1 MSSSTTL
8 ITIMI
13 LVIFFAKIDVKA
25 AKQCTDSFK
34 KLIKQRNI
42 TKCKTLRTLG
52 ADFGWNYYNST
63 NSTITLEVLF
73 GAKLDTIE
81 GWIAWGVNPGKR
93 AEMIGTKAIIGIKS
107 HDSATGSTSLTVN
120 TYDITKETKGGCS
133 LLPTNDLGLGLNV
146 SNIGIQ
152 DEGSSF
158 YTIYAK
164 LVLSSDDYNIT
175 RLNHVWQIG
184 NAIDGRPLNHPTT
197 LHNVDSTE
205 TIDLTSTHGAS
216 MGQYRSFLRT
226 VHGVLNIIG
235 WGTLLPIGV
244 IVPRYFR
251 VYPFKREPW
260 WFYLHIG
267 CQLTGF
273 LIGTAGWVIGL
284 VIGHSSKYYIFHTH
298 RDFGILI
305 FTFSTI
311 QMLAF
316 RLKPKA
322 TDDYRKYWNMY
333 HHFLG
338 YGLLAIIFINIF
350 KGINILHGAVGRHR
364 MVGQFRGCIRYY
376 LGIKFS
382 LTRYESALC
391 ANLSGAESY
400 WCSCQEREDP
410 KED

>member
-1 MSSSTTL
+1 MSSTTL

-13 LVIFFAKIDVKA
+13 LVIFFFANIDVIA
-25 AKQCTDSFK
+25 SEPCTERFT

-52 ADFGWNYYNST
+52 AEFGWNYYNIT
-63 NSTITLEVLF
+63 NSTTTLEILF
-73 GAKLDTIE
+73 GACFYSRQ

-107 HDSATGSTSLTVN
+107 HDFATANSHLTVA

-133 LLPTNDLGLGLNV
+133 LLPTNDSGLNV
-146 SNIGIQ
+146 SHMVIQ
-152 DEGSSF
+152 NQGSDF
-158 YTIYAK
+158 YTIYAR
-164 LVLSSDDYNIT
+164 LVLPSDKYNIS

-184 NAIDGRPLNHPTT
+184 NVIDGRPLNHPTT

-205 TIDLTSTHGAS
+205 TIDLTSPRGAS

-251 VYPFKREPW
+251 VYPFKRDPW
-260 WFYLHIG
+260 WFYVHIG

-273 LIGTAGWVIGL
+273 LVGTAGWVIGL
-284 VIGHSSKYYIFHTH
+284 VIGHSSKYYIFHAH

-350 KGINILHGAVGRHR
+350 KGINILHGGESWRWSYI
-364 MVGQFRGCIRYY
+364 GILIC
-376 LGIKFS
+376 LGAFAFTLEIFTWIKFIMVKWHNHNNN
-382 LTRYESALC
+382 R
-391 ANLSGAESY
+391 AN
-400 WCSCQEREDP
+400 QQNKD
-410 KED
+410 